1 MIKFDK
7 LWEVA
12 ESKGIS
18 NNALNEKY
26 HISKAQLSRLR
37 HNEGVTTCTIDRL
50 CNLLECDISDIME
63 HIPDD
68 NFFFS
73 LLRFRIWNLIACFF
87 SCDNRKKV
95 KKG

>member
-18 NNALNEKY
+18 NNALHEKY

-37 HNEGVTTCTIDRL
+37 HNEGVTTCTVDRL

-68 NFFFS
+68 NFFS
-73 LLRFRIWNLIACFF
+73 PLWFRMWNLIACFF
-87 SCDNRKKV
+87 PAIIEKK
-95 KKG
+95 

>member
-12 ESKGIS
+12 KSKGIS

-26 HISKAQLSRLR
+26 HFSKAQLSRLR

-50 CNLLECDISDIME
+50 CNLLE
-63 HIPDD
+63 
-68 NFFFS
+68 
-73 LLRFRIWNLIACFF
+73 
-87 SCDNRKKV
+87 
-95 KKG
+95 

>member
-7 LWEVA
+7 LWETA
-12 ESKGIS
+12 KAKGIS
-18 NNALNEKY
+18 NNALHEKY

-37 HNEGVTTCTIDRL
+37 NNEGVTTCTVDRL

-68 NFFFS
+68 NFFLAFMVPNVEPYS
-73 LLRFRIWNLIACFF
+73 LLFF
-87 SCDNRKKV
+87 LR
-95 KKG
+95 

>member
-7 LWEVA
+7 LWETA
-12 ESKGIS
+12 KAKGVS
-18 NNALNEKY
+18 NNALHEKY

-37 HNEGVTTCTIDRL
+37 NNEGVTTCTVDRL

-68 NFFFS
+68 NFFS
-73 LLRFRIWNLIACFF
+73 LLRFQIWNLIACFF

>member
-7 LWEVA
+7 LWEKA
-12 ESKGIS
+12 EAKGIS
-18 NNALNEKY
+18 NNALHEKY
-26 HISKAQLSRLR
+26 NISKAQLSRLR
-37 HNEGVTTCTIDRL
+37 HNEGVTTCTVDRL

-68 NFFFS
+68 NFFS
-73 LLRFRIWNLIACFF
+73 LSWFRMWNLIACFF